1 MASVKLMGLRDGSR
15 LRAAPGQRE
24 VKVTL
29 DAVGG
34 SGKLYW
40 LLDGQALPG
49 AGRRQALVL
58 PAGAHGIA
66 VIDAAGHYDAL
77 QVDVDG

>member
-1 MASVKLMGLRDGSR
+1 MGLRDGSR
-15 LRAAPGQRE
+15 LRTAPGQKE

-40 LLDGQALPG
+40 LLDGQAVPG
-49 AGRRQALVL
+49 SGRRQALVL
-58 PAGAHGIA
+58 PGGVHSIA
-66 VIDAAGHYDAL
+66 IIDSAGHYDSL
-77 QVDVDG
+77 QVTIDG